1 MNAAD
6 FTAAIDWLEDMKPHG
21 QNTYLV
27 PREGMDK
34 LVAELRTL
42 RDLAEQDEPVP
53 GHQEPARGTS
63 AGSAFRPWDEKVLE
77 AMAVW
82 GGGFVKQLRLAYLR
96 ADSDNRR
103 RILEVW
109 DPLYG
114 PQYREQAK
122 RLRQREQDD
131 EETLAV
137 PAGGAR

>member
-1 MNAAD
+1 MTGPTPAGYIPAI
-6 FTAAIDWLEDMKPHG
+6 FALVTAARN
-21 QNTYLV
+21 NTRDNERAQAYTSQAL
-27 PREGMDK
+27 D
-34 LVAELRTL
+34 LLRL
-42 RDLAEQDEPVP
+42 LLDEPVP
-53 GHQEPARGTS
+53 GPTEPGRGTPP
-63 AGSAFRPWDEKVLE
+63 APPKPWDDAVIE
-77 AMAVW
+77 AMHVW
-82 GGGFVKQLRLAYLR
+82 GGGFVKALADAYLR
-96 ADSDNRR
+96 ADGDNRR